1 MELIPALDILDN
13 QIVHARLGL
22 RKSYRPILSRLSD
35 TSDPIDI
42 IDGLL
47 SLHPFKTFYI
57 ADINSILSK
66 GNNAPTIKKI
76 VQKFS
81 KKQFWLD
88 SGASDIDQVGSWIQD
103 FGQHVVVVSES
114 QKNLDFLS
122 YLKRNFFENIVLSL
136 DFDSKNQFIGP
147 KEILE
152 DRLTWPTK
160 VIFMTL
166 SRVGS
171 NRGPDLEKIQDLIKV
186 SNRNKIYTAGGVRNL
201 NDLQALRN
209 LNISGS
215 LLATSLHDGS
225 FTSCAIKD
233 FV

>member
-1 MELIPALDILDN
+1 
-13 QIVHARLGL
+13 
-22 RKSYRPILSRLSD
+22 
-35 TSDPIDI
+35 
-42 IDGLL
+42 
-47 SLHPFKTFYI
+47 
-57 ADINSILSK
+57 
-66 GNNAPTIKKI
+66 
-76 VQKFS
+76 
-81 KKQFWLD
+81 
-88 SGASDIDQVGSWIQD
+88 
-103 FGQHVVVVSES
+103 
-114 QKNLDFLS
+114 
-122 YLKRNFFENIVLSL
+122 
-136 DFDSKNQFIGP
+136 
-147 KEILE
+147 
-152 DRLTWPTK
+152 
-160 VIFMTL
+160 MTL